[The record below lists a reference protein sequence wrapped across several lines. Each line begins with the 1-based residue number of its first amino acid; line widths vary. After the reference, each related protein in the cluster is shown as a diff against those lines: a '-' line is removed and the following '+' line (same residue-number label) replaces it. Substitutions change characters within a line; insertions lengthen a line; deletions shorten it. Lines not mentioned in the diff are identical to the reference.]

1 LAGFSRRE
9 ALRAASEASWLLAL
23 AITDL
28 QQAVKELLAVDVD
41 SVGWDDWERIR
52 QAVEEAEATITHA
65 LEELGALK
73 RQLELLREM
82 INERELAK
90 MRVEI
95 MARTAE
101 QG

>member
-1 LAGFSRRE
+1 LAGFRRRE

-23 AITDL
+23 AIGDL
-28 QQAVKELLAVDVD
+28 QQAVKELLDVD
-41 SVGWDDWERIR
+41 IDEVEWEDWERIR
-52 QAVEEAEATITHA
+52 QAVEEAETTITHA
-65 LEELGALK
+65 IEELGALK
-73 RQLELLREM
+73 HQLELLREM

>member
-1 LAGFSRRE
+1 MAGFSRRE